1 MRVKGIIFIAVLVA
15 IGFGLSIL
23 LTDSWIEDKIEYNA
37 SVANE
42 AKVEIDGFEFDL
54 FSLKIRWDR
63 LQVTNPKNTMMNT
76 FETGDTEF
84 DMDFWPILWSK
95 VIIEDVKL
103 TGFQLDTE
111 RETDGYFEMPINE
124 SGEPEEPGFI
134 SEVTSQISGEI
145 KKNAQSQIDEIK
157 TDIDVDALLAKVDL
171 QSLNKMDSLQTG
183 LQQNYTKW
191 ENTLKNNPIEK
202 NVDEIKKNVDGLEVP
217 KLKDPKQA
225 IAALEDVKKL
235 SEQVKKLKT
244 ETEQLKKD
252 FDQDFNNSS
261 KSVGQ
266 IDNWIKDDIQ
276 SAVNVAKL
284 PDFDIQSIGT
294 ALFGGNLL
302 GDFNVYLEYIG
313 VARKYG
319 SRFVGGDEEEK
330 IERYKGKNYKFSDK
344 YDWPELWIK
353 NVSLSGKTKTQIDL
367 SGTVTNISNNQ
378 KKTGLPIIIDL
389 GGVDKNKV
397 SLSVKGE
404 LNYLSDEPKE
414 NVTVIYD
421 GFSLKKAKIS
431 PSNLLPYELK
441 EGKGEVSAQLDL
453 IDKRIKS
460 EIGYKAKGIS
470 FDFEKAGKPKNK
482 IETVI
487 REAIQ
492 STDEVYATAL
502 IDGTADKLNIKVR
515 SNIDDLFVNA
525 LKNTVKKEVDA
536 AKKKI
541 QDEVERQ
548 VTEKRKE
555 VEKIAKEKEAQL
567 RAEYEKLQA
576 KVDEQSKKVEEK
588 KAEIEKKKK
597 ELEDAVKD
605 AAKNALKKKIG
616 F

>member
-1 MRVKGIIFIAVLVA
+1 MRVKGIIFLAVLVA
-15 IGFGLSIL
+15 TGFGLSML
-23 LTDSWIEDKIEYNA
+23 LTDSWIEEKIEYNA

-63 LQVTNPKNTMMNT
+63 MQVANAKNTMMNT
-76 FETGDTEF
+76 FETGETEF
-84 DMDFWPILWSK
+84 DMDFWPLLWSK

-103 TGFQLDTE
+103 TGFQIETE
-111 RETDGYFEMPINE
+111 RETDGYFEMPAT
-124 SGEPEEPGFI
+124 EPEEPGFI
-134 SEVTSQISGEI
+134 SEITGQITGEI
-145 KKNAQSQIDEIK
+145 KKNAQTQIDEIK
-157 TDIDVDALLAKVDL
+157 TDINVDALLAKVNL
-171 QSLNKMDSLQTG
+171 QSMDKMDSLQTG
-183 LQQNYTKW
+183 LEQNYTKW
-191 ENTLKNNPIEK
+191 ENTLNNNPIEK
-202 NVDEIKKNVDGLEVP
+202 NVDEIKEKVDALEVP

-252 FDQDFNNSS
+252 FDEDFNNST
-261 KSVGQ
+261 KSVSQ

-284 PDFDIQSIGT
+284 PDFDIQNIGT

-302 GDFNVYLEYIG
+302 GDFNMYLEYIG

-319 SRFVGGDEEEK
+319 SRLVGVDEEEK
-330 IERYKGKNYKFSDK
+330 IERYEGKNYKFSDK

-353 NVSLSGKTKTQIDL
+353 NVSLSGQTKTQVAL
-367 SGTVTNISNNQ
+367 KGTVTNISNNQ

-389 GGVDKNKV
+389 GGVDKNNV
-397 SLSVKGE
+397 SLSVNGE
-404 LNYLSDEPKE
+404 LNYLGDKPKE
-414 NVTVIYD
+414 NVNVVYE

-431 PSNLLPYELK
+431 PSKLLPYELK
-441 EGKGEVSAQLDL
+441 EGKGEVSAKLDV
-453 IDKRIKS
+453 IDKSIKS

-470 FDFEKAGKPKNK
+470 FDFEKAGKSKNK
-482 IETVI
+482 IESVV
-487 REAIQ
+487 RDAIQ

-502 IDGTADKLNIKVR
+502 IDGTAKKLDIKVR

-525 LKNTVKKEVDA
+525 LKNTVQKEVDA

-548 VTEKRKE
+548 VSEKRKE
-555 VEKIAKEKEAQL
+555 VEKIVKEKEAQL
-567 RAEYEKLQA
+567 RAEYEKLRA
-576 KVDEQSKKVEEK
+576 KVDEQTKKVDEK
-588 KAEIEKKKK
+588 KAELEKKKK